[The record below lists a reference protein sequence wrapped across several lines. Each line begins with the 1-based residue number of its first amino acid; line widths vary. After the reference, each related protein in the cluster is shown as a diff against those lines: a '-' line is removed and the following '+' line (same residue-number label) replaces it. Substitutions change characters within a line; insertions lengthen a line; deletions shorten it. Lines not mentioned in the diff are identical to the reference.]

1 MKISILHT
9 SARPDQ
15 WRNTY
20 EAWIAAAAH
29 PQNVEYILCADERW
43 GFADSDPLWAEWL
56 ARDFMGSGNRLAW
69 NTAPYKHSGYVSGV
83 NEAAKH
89 STGDVLVVIADDFF
103 PCQHWDEEIIWA
115 LYPVHLGGREAVIWV
130 PTNTPKEFER
140 NIMVAPILT
149 RSRYER
155 LGYVLY
161 PKYESM
167 YADNDFAEHAQFDQ
181 EEGRCVIIRGT
192 FAFDHKHP
200 FFHPEQMDD
209 VYRAQNHPDAYE
221 WGKRI
226 LEGRRAAQFG
236 EVAEAHVQRRTIALL
251 AAGETFSRRWLIGWT
266 DLIGEWAAIH
276 DVQISFPWNTNVHLT
291 RAAAA
296 KNILELENQPE
307 YVLWIDDDNPPFGQW
322 ASQLLRDLEAYPE
335 VGMVAG
341 WCLTET
347 GQPSFGTI
355 VDGKR
360 LDADLEAFK
369 RGPELQRIYWTGF
382 PMVLMRYSL
391 LKDVGYRAFLPQQE
405 GEESDWE
412 KHIGFGF
419 IGEDLGFCKRAIEK
433 GHVLLVDRR
442 VKLEHLKLQDVV
454 LPAGEAEREPAA
466 TSAETVR
473 AHGQLLA
480 GLDEFLSTSEL
491 PVPRFGLSSRDYVQQ
506 KFHVPPSLKG
516 GKLCSS
522 PGCLLEMNHPG
533 SCYPG
538 PANAAPAAEP
548 GAPEA
553 SQ

>member
-1 MKISILHT
+1 MKLSILHT

-20 EAWIAAAAH
+20 EAWIAAAAY
-29 PQNVEYILCADERW
+29 PENVEYVLCADERW

-56 ARDFMGSGNRLAW
+56 VRDFMGSGNRLAW
-69 NTAPYKHSGYVSGV
+69 NAAPYKHSGYVSGV

-103 PCQHWDEEIIWA
+103 PCPHWDEEIRWARA

-181 EEGRCVIIRGT
+181 EEGRCVIIRGN
-192 FAFDHKHP
+192 FAFDHRHP

-226 LEGRRAAQFG
+226 LEGRRAANFG
-236 EVAEAHVQRRTIALL
+236 EVAEAHIQRRKIALL

-266 DLIGEWAAIH
+266 DLIGEWAAVH
-276 DVQISFPWNTNVHLT
+276 DVQVSFPWSTNVYFT

-322 ASQLLRDLEAYPE
+322 ASQLLRDLEANPD

-355 VDGKR
+355 VEGKR

-369 RGPELQRIYWTGF
+369 RGPELQQIHWTGF

-391 LKDVGYRAFLPQQE
+391 LQDVGYRAFLPQQE

-433 GHVLLVDRR
+433 GHALLVDRR

-454 LPAGEAEREPAA
+454 LPAGEAKREPAA
-466 TSAETVR
+466 PSAGTVPT
-473 AHGQLLA
+473 LA
-480 GLDEFLSTSEL
+480 ELDDFI
-491 PVPRFGLSSRDYVQQ
+491 
-506 KFHVPPSLKG
+506 LKG

-522 PGCLLEMNHPG
+522 PGCLLEMDHPG

-538 PANAAPAAEP
+538 AAPAAEP
-548 GAPEA
+548 SPPEA
-553 SQ
+553 NQ